1 MCFAPKN
8 NDPDH
13 PSSSSPPRRRQDQ
26 VAELL
31 RNLPA
36 AESLN
41 RDQTLFQV
49 PLTLPDG
56 TATHVRVS
64 LPPSFPG
71 APPVLSL
78 GARVAHTWVDA
89 GGRLTTPEL
98 AGWAPP
104 ASRLATAVGEAV
116 AALSSPGGGPPPR
129 APAPP
134 PALPSAFPELEA
146 ASNADLEKW
155 VTDGGAFGE
164 LASRVAARIARERG
178 GKGGAPSTATPSAS
192 ALDTAKATLAK
203 ETVLAELRNQVAVIR
218 SSEYDDAAAA
228 AAAAAARQA
237 AVSAAIA
244 PTALVSSLAAA
255 AADADAASSR
265 AYDAF
270 LAGGAGKVDAFIKE
284 YVAMRTD
291 VHRLELKKEAAKAT
305 LL

>member
-1 MCFAPKN
+1 M
-8 NDPDH
+8 
-13 PSSSSPPRRRQDQ
+13 
-26 VAELL
+26 
-31 RNLPA
+31 
-36 AESLN
+36 N

-56 TATHVRVS
+56 TVTHVRVS

-89 GGRLTTPEL
+89 TGRLTTPEL

-129 APAPP
+129 APAPAP
-134 PALPSAFPELEA
+134 PPSLPTAFPELEA

-155 VTDGGAFGE
+155 VTDGGAYDE
-164 LASRVAARIARERG
+164 LAARIATRVARERG
-178 GKGGAPSTATPSAS
+178 GKGAPSSTATPSTS

-203 ETVLAELRNQVAVIR
+203 EPVLAELRNQVAVIR

-228 AAAAAARQA
+228 ASAAAARQA
-237 AVSAAIA
+237 AVADAIA
-244 PTALVSSLAAA
+244 PSALVSGLAAA